1 MKNQTA
7 LVKQIMVGALL
18 FLVLAMS
25 VPAQVTTDTTR
36 ARQDTTRIRPDTAR
50 LSPRDSLARL
60 RQDSARM
67 REDSLRPP
75 VSPGRAFL
83 TSLFVPGLGQSR
95 LGRQLPG
102 AIYAGVEVMSVVMI
116 LKAQNDLRIAR
127 RHANAIIVNEYRV
140 DPATGAPLR
149 DEQGRFVPLDTV
161 PNRFDAERVDA
172 RRTQV
177 EDWIAV
183 LIFNHL
189 FAGADAFVASLLWDL
204 PARVGLRHLPRG
216 FGLGLIVRW

>member
-1 MKNQTA
+1 MIRQPQHSTRWRATFTVLLVVA
-7 LVKQIMVGALL
+7 LPV
-18 FLVLAMS
+18 MS
-25 VPAQVTTDTTR
+25 RAQVTGDTTR
-36 ARQDTTRIRPDTAR
+36 ARADSTRRVPSTTEA
-50 LSPRDSLARL
+50 L
-60 RQDSARM
+60 RQAGP
-67 REDSLRPP
+67 DSLRPP

-102 AIYAGVEVMSVVMI
+102 AIYAGVEAMSIVML

-127 RHANAIIVNEYRV
+127 GRASDRIPNRYSV
-140 DPATGAPLR
+140 DPTTGAPVL
-149 DEQGRFVPLDTV
+149 DENGRFVPLDTLA
-161 PNRFDAERVDA
+161 NRFDTERVDA

-183 LIFNHL
+183 LAFNHL

-204 PARVGLRHLPRG
+204 PARVGARHLPRG
-216 FGLGLIVRW
+216 FGLGLSVRW

>member
-1 MKNQTA
+1 VA
-7 LVKQIMVGALL
+7 LATPV
-18 FLVLAMS
+18 F
-25 VPAQVTTDTTR
+25 AQVTTDTTR
-36 ARQDTTRIRPDTAR
+36 ARRDTTRAGQDTVPRTA
-50 LSPRDSLARL
+50 RDSLARL
-60 RQDSARM
+60 RQELFRL

-102 AIYAGVEVMSVVMI
+102 AIYASVEAMSVVML
-116 LKAQNDLRIAR
+116 LKAKNDLRIAR
-127 RHANAIIVNEYRV
+127 SQFATQIVNQYQV
-140 DPATGAPLR
+140 DPATGAPVL
-149 DEQGRFVPLDTV
+149 DENGRFVPLDTLA
-161 PNRFDAERVDA
+161 NRFDAERVEA

-204 PARVGLRHLPRG
+204 PARVGVRHLPRG
-216 FGLGLIVRW
+216 YGLGLSVRW